1 MNTQRVSRIVELH
14 NSRSQGT
21 ANKESGEEKKRRQR
35 IAEIHDNGRSQDEG
49 RRQKIAEAYNRTWLP
64 VKAQDWLKL
73 ADDFVT
79 TTGED
84 FTTGKLSTWQEGNV
98 LDEYKQEKAGQLEE
112 LQNTYSYAE
121 RFAGQIK
128 DKNQRQKYLDVL
140 AQTKDYLDGFND
152 AVDQQKELF
161 SGFKNANA
169 YNTWKQKSEQIQSYQ
184 DLIQAKDF
192 EEKAAKQDLKNPEVG
207 DLIEN
212 DFYVKGG
219 YQRGK
224 DGNVHNVYDPKYD
237 PDIPLIERL
246 DIPDKL
252 GFYLDNK
259 EEYFG
264 SAIEE
269 SKRGVDAAPW
279 ADIIREGYDYNWD
292 QLTDD
297 EISVYYYLYNTQGQE
312 AAYDYLDAYKDILAV
327 RRGQEM
333 AESVSGNSF
342 SEGVFA
348 IQNGLK
354 NFFDGIN
361 GLFSEDATI
370 DPWDVANQE
379 IRENLDTG
387 FGKVMYDLTGNIAN
401 MAPAM
406 LVSSVAGPVGMGL
419 SVGLSSGGNTYQ
431 QALREGY
438 SPSQARMYG
447 LISGTLEGAFQ
458 AAIGKTA
465 KGVGVVTSKVARPL
479 YNAIKGA
486 ASKMAVKVGIS
497 MLGEGFEEY
506 LQTILDPVV
515 RNVALGEDNEF
526 HLFTEDALY
535 NGFLGAMTAG
545 MFSGVELAASRV
557 SNPFFSVYGTDGY
570 VSVQTDEAG
579 NTLGY
584 LHFSENGDID
594 GYVQLAGEGENNFSK
609 RLTSY
614 GKMKSYGYVDG
625 NGLTQIWYM
634 DQATGEFKHETID
647 PNQPAQGIEM
657 GSGQVSQNNAP
668 STSMAQYAALT
679 QGNIPDTS
687 GQAVDAPSGSQTAGL
702 AGGPAA
708 RDMLALPSAVA
719 ATGGRQTAGQVNSQP
734 NINRQSTGGGQAV
747 SLQQGQPAVVSA
759 TGQEVTVTGIG
770 RTDGNGSVQMS
781 LSDGTQMD
789 LAGLEFE
796 NPAVK
801 ELMVAASEYPTAAAR
816 AFTSGYDGSI
826 PLSLYH
832 SGFDYLY
839 QQAING
845 MTFEQAV
852 ETSGEIGQML
862 SPQVQYLAYTA
873 GRNVAEGT
881 FEDTY
886 ASSFVEQNG
895 LPNLGNDDMIKNAT
909 KDEAQPEQDG
919 GRSEAILTDGS
930 HLQDG
935 KLKPNIKY
943 KTGEY
948 DYIYTT
954 DSQGR
959 IVEVE
964 ANELYLTERKKRQ
977 KHNPNTPGKKN
988 KDHAGHL
995 IGDRFGGSPELDNL
1009 VSQAKEVNLSK
1020 YKKIENQWAKALK
1033 EGGTVSV
1040 KIEISYDD
1048 AGMRPTG
1055 FKVDYRINGVKYS
1068 KTITN

>member
-1 MNTQRVSRIVELH
+1 MTGSWEGYTLNTQRVSGIVELH

-35 IAEIHDNGRSQDEG
+35 IVEIHENGRSQDEG

-64 VKAQDWLKL
+64 VKTQNWLEL

-112 LQNTYSYAE
+112 LQDTYSYAE
-121 RFAGQIK
+121 RFAGQIE
-128 DKNQRQKYLDVL
+128 DKNKRQEYLDTL
-140 AQTKDYLDGFND
+140 SRTKDYLDGFND
-152 AVDQQKELF
+152 AVDKQKELF
-161 SGFKNANA
+161 SSFENADA

-184 DLIQAKDF
+184 DLMQAEDF

-224 DGNVHNVYDPKYD
+224 DGNVYDVYDLEYD

-312 AAYDYLDAYKDILAV
+312 AAYDYLDSYKDILAT

-333 AESVSGNSF
+333 AEGVSGNSF

-354 NFFDGIN
+354 SFFDGIN

-419 SVGLSSGGNTYQ
+419 SVGLSSGGNAYQ

-447 LISGTLEGAFQ
+447 VLNGTLEGAFQ

-465 KGVGVVTSKVARPL
+465 RGAGVVTSRLSRPL

-486 ASKMAVKVGIS
+486 ASKTAAKVGMS

-535 NGFLGAMTAG
+535 SGFLGAISSG
-545 MFSGVELAASRV
+545 MFSGAELAASRM

-647 PNQPAQGIEM
+647 PNQQTQGIEM

-668 STSMAQYAALT
+668 PTSMAQYAALT

-687 GQAVDAPSGSQTAGL
+687 GQTIDTPSGSQTASS

-719 ATGGRQTAGQVNSQP
+719 ATGGTGEFAAEYKPAKHRRWTSGFPTAGA
-734 NINRQSTGGGQAV
+734 TGGDLCHRARGDGDGDWPHGRERVGADV
-747 SLQQGQPAVVSA
+747 PFGRHTNGP
-759 TGQEVTVTGIG
+759 GRFGIWESG
-770 RTDGNGSVQMS
+770 CKRAGGGGVGI
-781 LSDGTQMD
+781 SDSGG
-789 LAGLEFE
+789 AGL
-796 NPAVK
+796 
-801 ELMVAASEYPTAAAR
+801 
-816 AFTSGYDGSI
+816 
-826 PLSLYH
+826 
-832 SGFDYLY
+832 
-839 QQAING
+839 
-845 MTFEQAV
+845 
-852 ETSGEIGQML
+852 
-862 SPQVQYLAYTA
+862 
-873 GRNVAEGT
+873 
-881 FEDTY
+881 
-886 ASSFVEQNG
+886 
-895 LPNLGNDDMIKNAT
+895 
-909 KDEAQPEQDG
+909 
-919 GRSEAILTDGS
+919 
-930 HLQDG
+930 
-935 KLKPNIKY
+935 
-943 KTGEY
+943 
-948 DYIYTT
+948 YI
-954 DSQGR
+954 R
-959 IVEVE
+959 V
-964 ANELYLTERKKRQ
+964 
-977 KHNPNTPGKKN
+977 
-988 KDHAGHL
+988 
-995 IGDRFGGSPELDNL
+995 
-1009 VSQAKEVNLSK
+1009 
-1020 YKKIENQWAKALK
+1020 
-1033 EGGTVSV
+1033 
-1040 KIEISYDD
+1040 
-1048 AGMRPTG
+1048 
-1055 FKVDYRINGVKYS
+1055 
-1068 KTITN
+1068 